1 MKQMKQQN
9 EVENLLSLIFQSGGQ
24 VMVKDGQL
32 LVGPPE
38 LAQKFGDQI
47 RRLKPEILIAFNHCP
62 KCGYEL
68 SIKIEDL
75 PWGSS
80 RAEENIVT
88 RRTGRHAYCFF
99 PWHYDKWEF

>member
-1 MKQMKQQN
+1 MTN

-32 LVGPPE
+32 LVGPVA

-47 RRLKPEILIAFNHCP
+47 KRLKPEIMIAFGHCP
-62 KCGYEL
+62 VCNYEL
-68 SIKIEDL
+68 ALRVEEL
-75 PWGSS
+75 PFISS

-88 RRTGRHAYCFF
+88 RRTGRHIYCFF
-99 PWHYDKWEF
+99 PWHYDSWKF